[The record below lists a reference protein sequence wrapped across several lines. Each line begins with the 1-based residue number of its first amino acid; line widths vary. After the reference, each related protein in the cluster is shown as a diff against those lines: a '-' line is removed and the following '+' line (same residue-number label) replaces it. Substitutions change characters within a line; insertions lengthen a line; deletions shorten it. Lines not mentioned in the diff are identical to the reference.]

1 MQIGSTP
8 CASRCASGYDTVTAT
23 RGRGPPL
30 QHMQLHCGGWR
41 WPAAAC
47 GSRAQGLSAARPSR
61 SETRAL
67 TAVDLGLVDPIVQAL
82 RRAAGLCR
90 GRRDRLAAGGVL
102 TSLSRTS
109 REARARTSGVN
120 LLVVLLMTA
129 RPSQAFGPPANPARA
144 LSSGVSAALN
154 ARPHA
159 GERVSGD
166 RNYCFSMPAFSI
178 SSPHCLSSCAIISAS
193 VAEEL
198 GNASVATFSK

>member
-1 MQIGSTP
+1 MRLAALALRGFQLLGH
-8 CASRCASGYDTVTAT
+8 SG
-23 RGRGPPL
+23 
-30 QHMQLHCGGWR
+30 QE
-41 WPAAAC
+41 
-47 GSRAQGLSAARPSR
+47 ARS
-61 SETRAL
+61 L
-67 TAVDLGLVDPIVQAL
+67 TAGDLGLVDPILQAL

-90 GRRDRLAAGGVL
+90 GRRDRLPAGGVL
-102 TSLSRTS
+102 TSLSGTS

-144 LSSGVSAALN
+144 LSSGVSDALN